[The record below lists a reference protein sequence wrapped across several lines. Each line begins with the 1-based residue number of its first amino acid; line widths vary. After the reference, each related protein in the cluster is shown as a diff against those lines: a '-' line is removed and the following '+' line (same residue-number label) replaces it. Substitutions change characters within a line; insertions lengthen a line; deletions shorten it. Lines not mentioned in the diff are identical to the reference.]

1 VTGRSR
7 PIPGSEKT
15 FRHDPYAAFR
25 VPAYRNYMA
34 GSLLVQIG
42 TGAQGIAIGWEMYQR
57 TNQPLALGLVG
68 LAQAVPMIAM
78 SLPAGYLADRFDRK
92 KLLIASLLGA
102 SLLSVALAVLSATR
116 GPTLLMYLLLF
127 LDSAVLTLGRP
138 ARTAL
143 LPLLV
148 PREIFANAVAWRTS
162 MQQIAAVTGPA
173 LGGLI
178 LAHSLPA
185 VYLVSAGSTLLF
197 ALFLS
202 RMVVPRGE
210 TAATSASLESLL
222 AGVRFVF
229 SQRLILATISLD
241 LFAVLFGGAV
251 YLLPIYAR
259 DILQVGETGLGSL
272 RAAPAAGAFCTA
284 ILLAH
289 LPPMQS
295 AGRNLLLAVAGFG
308 VATILFGLSRSF
320 WLSLAMLFLTGAFDN
335 VSVVVRHT
343 LLQLLTPDAMR
354 GRVSAVNAVFIGSS
368 NELGGFESGLVA
380 EIFSPTISVVSGGI
394 GTLIVVGVMAARS
407 RELRE
412 FGALRDARPLG

>member
-1 VTGRSR
+1 M
-7 PIPGSEKT
+7 SEERT
-15 FRHDPYAAFR
+15 RHDPYAAFR
-25 VPAYRNYMA
+25 VAAYRRYMI
-34 GSLLVQIG
+34 GSMLVQIG
-42 TGAQGIAIGWEMYQR
+42 TGAQGVAIGWEMYNR
-57 TNQPLALGLVG
+57 TDQPLALGLVG

-92 KLLIASLLGA
+92 ALLIASLCGA
-102 SLLSVALAVLSATR
+102 SLLSLALAFLSASH
-116 GPTLLMYLLLF
+116 GPTWVMYLLLF

-148 PREIFANAVAWRTS
+148 PREIFENAVAWRTS
-162 MQQIAAVTGPA
+162 LQQIAAVTGPA

-178 LAHSLPA
+178 VALSLPA
-185 VYLVSAGSTLLF
+185 AYLVAAGSTLLF
-197 ALFLS
+197 ALALS
-202 RMVVPRGE
+202 RMIVPRGE
-210 TAATSASLESLL
+210 PGAGGASLASLL
-222 AGVRFVF
+222 AGVQFVF
-229 SQRLILATISLD
+229 GNRLILSAISLD

-259 DILQVGETGLGSL
+259 DILEVGTTGLGWL

-289 LPPMQS
+289 LPPMRH

-320 WLSLAMLFLTGAFDN
+320 WFSLLMLFLTGVFDN

-343 LLQLLTPDAMR
+343 LLQLLTPDVMR
-354 GRVSAVNAVFIGSS
+354 GRVSAVNSVFIGSS

-380 EIFSPTISVVSGGI
+380 EYFSPTVSVVSGGI
-394 GTLIVVGVMAARS
+394 GTLVVVGAMAARS

-412 FGALRDARPLG
+412 FGALKEARPQEG

>member
-1 VTGRSR
+1 MT
-7 PIPGSEKT
+7 
-15 FRHDPYAAFR
+15 
-25 VPAYRNYMA
+25 

-42 TGAQGIAIGWEMYQR
+42 TGAQGVAIGWEMYQR
-57 TNQPLALGLVG
+57 TDHALALGLVG

-92 KLLIASLLGA
+92 NLLIASLLGA
-102 SLLSVALAVLSATR
+102 SLLSVLLALLSAVR
-116 GPTLLMYLLLF
+116 GPTYLMYLLLF

-162 MQQIAAVTGPA
+162 LQQIAAVTGPA

-178 LAHSLPA
+178 LAMSIPA
-185 VYLVSAGSTLLF
+185 AYLVSAASTLLF
-197 ALFLS
+197 AAFLT
-202 RMVVPRGE
+202 RIVIPRAESG
-210 TAATSASLESLL
+210 AVSASVEALV
-222 AGVRFVF
+222 AGLKFVF
-229 SQRLILATISLD
+229 SHRLILSAISLD

-259 DILQVGETGLGSL
+259 DILQVGETGLGWL

-289 LPPMQS
+289 LPPMQR

-320 WLSLAMLFLTGAFDN
+320 WLSLALLFLTGVFDN

-380 EIFSPTISVVSGGI
+380 ELFSPMISVVSGGF
-394 GTLIVVGVMAARS
+394 GTLIVVGTMAARS

-412 FGALRDARPLG
+412 FGSLRDARAAEVRTS